1 MFVLKTAAVVLLSIP
16 LLLLGLVASTGLV
29 VVDVKTSDGPRIVV
43 PVPLFLAHAALGFA
57 PEEATEV
64 EVPELGE
71 YSEIAGRLVAEIRDC
86 PDGILVEVDDG
97 GDHVLIEKVGDE
109 MVIDVSSSDDEEVS
123 VRVPLAAAAEILESY
138 DGGRLRV
145 AGVLDALSST
155 SSLSGTDLVHVKSDR
170 EEVKIWV
177 W

>member
-1 MFVLKTAAVVLLSIP
+1 MFALKTAAAVLLSIP

-43 PVPLFLAHAALGFA
+43 PVPLFLARAALGFA
-57 PEEATEV
+57 PEEATKV
-64 EVPELGE
+64 EIPELSE
-71 YSEIAGRLVAEIRDC
+71 YSEIASRLVAELSDC

-97 GDHVLIEKVGDE
+97 SDHVLIEKIGDE
-109 MVIDVSSSDDEEVS
+109 IAIEVSSDDEEVS
-123 VRVPLAAAAEILESY
+123 VRIPLAAVAKVLESY
-138 DGGRLRV
+138 DGDRLQV
-145 AGVLDALSST
+145 AGVLDALSS
-155 SSLSGTDLVHVKSDR
+155 SSLSGTDLVHVKSEN

>member
-1 MFVLKTAAVVLLSIP
+1 MFLLKTAAVVLLSIP
-16 LLLLGLVASTGLV
+16 LLLLGLVASSGLV

-57 PEEATEV
+57 PDEAREV

-71 YSEIAGRLVAEIRDC
+71 YSEIASRLVAELRDC
-86 PDGILVEVDDG
+86 DDAVLVEVDEG
-97 GDHVLIEKVGDE
+97 NDHVLIEKIGDE
-109 MVIDVSSSDDEEVS
+109 IAIEVTSDDEEVS
-123 VRVPLAAAAEILESY
+123 VRIPLAAASEILASH

-145 AGVLDALSST
+145 AGVLDALTSS
-155 SSLSGTDLVHVKSDR
+155 SSLSGTDLVHIKSDD

>member
-1 MFVLKTAAVVLLSIP
+1 MFVLKTAAVALLSIP

-57 PEEATEV
+57 PDEATEV
-64 EVPELGE
+64 EIPELGE
-71 YSEIAGRLVAEIRDC
+71 YSGIAGRLVAELRDC

-109 MVIDVSSSDDEEVS
+109 IAIEVSSDDEEVS
-123 VRVPLAAAAEILESY
+123 VRVPLAVASEVLESY
-138 DGGRLRV
+138 DGRRLRV
-145 AGVLDALSST
+145 AGVLDALSSS
-155 SSLSGTDLVHVKSDR
+155 SSLSGTDLVHVRSDD
-170 EEVKIWV
+170 EEVRIWV

>member
-29 VVDVKTSDGPRIVV
+29 VVDVKPSDGPRIVV
-43 PVPLFLAHAALGFA
+43 PVPLFLAHVALGFA

-71 YSEIAGRLVAEIRDC
+71 YSDVAGRLIAELRDC
-86 PDGILVEVDDG
+86 SDGILVEVDDG
-97 GDHVLIEKVGDE
+97 GDHVLIEKVGDDLAIE
-109 MVIDVSSSDDEEVS
+109 VSSDHEEVS
-123 VRVPLAAAAEILESY
+123 VRVPLAAASEVLESY
-138 DGGRLRV
+138 DGRRLRV
-145 AGVLDALSST
+145 AGVLDALSSL
-155 SSLSGTDLVHVKSDR
+155 SSLSGTDLVHVRSDD
-170 EEVKIWV
+170 EEVRIWV